1 MTAIKQ
7 GSSPIGVSRPRPDS
21 EPKVRGETRYA
32 ADRPMIGLLHGRL
45 VLAPY
50 AHARIRGIDR
60 SAALGMPGIVAV
72 LTAADLPIVGGDG
85 RVGEPLARDEV
96 VFAGQPVALVLGETP
111 AAAADAV
118 AGVHVDYEPLT
129 PIIDPQAAMLVGSP
143 LTRPAAAGTE
153 SGEGAATHAAVGGEG
168 DASIE
173 TEVLSPNVT
182 GRHRYR
188 AGDVTA
194 ALAGA
199 HVVVGGTFDASWTY
213 QAYIE
218 PMTATAWLDPD
229 GTLIVEASTQGTFS
243 ARNDLCKALGL
254 PPGRIVVRSTP
265 LGGAFGAKFTLFEP
279 LVAAAALVI
288 RRPIRLELERMEDM
302 LAANPGQGT
311 RVELRIGAD
320 AAGRFVGLESR
331 MVFDAGAFDE
341 MSVESVGAVLI
352 AGPYRWPAFDIR
364 AYGVLTNRVG
374 TGAYRGPG
382 GPPTAFALET
392 LVDELAVRLGLDP
405 IDIRLANAALEGEP
419 MVDGEAWVRIGL
431 GECLDAVRTLPAWQ
445 ARDRL
450 PADEGVGIAVG
461 VWPGSKDAAAA
472 ACRVEPDGTITIVT
486 GAVDMTGTA
495 SAFAAI
501 AAEVIG
507 VPVEA
512 VNVVMSDTASAP
524 RSPGSGGSTVTYSV
538 GRAVRLAAEDARERM
553 LRAASRELEI
563 DPGDLEIADGFV
575 RPRGSPERGL
585 SVAKLARRN
594 DRHGREPIEG
604 HATSEHTSLAPSVA
618 THLAHVR
625 VDRTT
630 GDVHLLG
637 YHVAQDVGRA
647 INPALIVGQLVGGA
661 AQAIGRAL
669 FEEYEHD
676 KEGQVL
682 TATLP
687 DYGVPRAGDV
697 PDIGTTIIE
706 VPAPE
711 GPFGAKG
718 IGESSAIPGPA
729 AIANAIAAATGVRMR
744 ELPIRPAKVWRAL
757 QEP

>member
-1 MTAIKQ
+1 MSATVPTP
-7 GSSPIGVSRPRPDS
+7 SPIGVSRPRPDS

-50 AHARIRGIDR
+50 AHARIREIDR
-60 SAALGMPGIVAV
+60 SAALQMPGIVAV

-118 AGVHVDYEPLT
+118 GSVLVDYEPLA
-129 PIIDPQAAMLVGSP
+129 PVIDPETAMLVGSP
-143 LTRPAAAGTE
+143 LTRPSAAGTE

-168 DASIE
+168 DASIDAE
-173 TEVLSPNVT
+173 ALSPNVT

-188 AGDVTA
+188 QGDVTS
-194 ALAGA
+194 ALSGA
-199 HVVVGGTFDASWTY
+199 HLVVSGTFDASWTY
-213 QAYIE
+213 QAYLE
-218 PMTATAWLDPD
+218 PQTATAWLED
-229 GTLIVEASTQGTFS
+229 GTLIVEASTQGTFV
-243 ARNDLCKALGL
+243 ARNDLSKALGM

-320 AAGRFVGLESR
+320 AEGRFVGLESR
-331 MVFDAGAFDE
+331 LVFDAGAFDE

-352 AGPYRWPAFDIR
+352 AGPYHWPAFDIR

-382 GPPTAFALET
+382 GPITAFALET
-392 LVDELAVRLGLDP
+392 LVDEVAERLGLDP
-405 IDIRLANAALEGEP
+405 IELRLANAAAEGEL
-419 MVDGEAWVRIGL
+419 MVDGEAWVRVGL
-431 GECLDAVRTLPAWQ
+431 AECLAAIEVLPAWRG
-445 ARDRL
+445 RDRL
-450 PADEGVGIAVG
+450 PPDEGVGIAVG

-472 ACRVEPDGTITIVT
+472 VCKMEADGTITVVT
-486 GAVDMTGTA
+486 GAVDMSGTA
-495 SAFAAI
+495 GTFAAL
-501 AAEVIG
+501 AAEAIG
-507 VPVEA
+507 VPVER
-512 VNVVMSDTASAP
+512 VNVVMADTASAP

-538 GRAVRLAAEDARERM
+538 GRAVRLAAEDLRLRL
-553 LRAASRELEI
+553 LRAGALELEI
-563 DPGDLEIADGFV
+563 DPGDLEIVDGTV
-575 RPRGSPERGL
+575 RPRGSPDRGL

-604 HATSEHTSLAPSVA
+604 HATSEHRSLAPSVA

-625 VDRTT
+625 VDRAT
-630 GDVHLLG
+630 GEVHLLG
-637 YHVAQDVGRA
+637 FHVAQDVGTA
-647 INPALIVGQLVGGA
+647 INPALIIGQMVGGA
-661 AQAIGRAL
+661 AQSIGRAL
-669 FEEYEHD
+669 SEAYVHD
-676 KEGQVL
+676 AAGQVL

-687 DYGVPRAGDV
+687 DYGVPRAGDL
-697 PDIGTTIIE
+697 PHIGTTIIE

-729 AIANAIAAATGVRMR
+729 AIANAIAAATGIRLR
-744 ELPIRPAKVWRAL
+744 ELPMTAPMVWRAL
-757 QEP
+757 QAR